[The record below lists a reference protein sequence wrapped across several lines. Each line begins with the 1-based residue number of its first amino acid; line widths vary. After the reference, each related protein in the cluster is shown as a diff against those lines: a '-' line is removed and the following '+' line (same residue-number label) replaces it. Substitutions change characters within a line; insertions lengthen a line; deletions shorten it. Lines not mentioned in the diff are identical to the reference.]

1 MRKTEYIVQVE
12 GTGERGDSGSSRDD
26 KKRWFDIDKK
36 GNDKK
41 GAIDSW
47 RTYKR
52 TGVLP
57 KVRLIE
63 RITIEKR
70 LR

>member
-1 MRKTEYIVQVE
+1 MKKTEYIVQAK
-12 GTGERGDSGSSRDD
+12 GTIESIDD

-52 TGVLP
+52 AGVLP
-57 KVRLIE
+57 NVRLIE
-63 RITIEKR
+63 RTIIEKR

>member
-1 MRKTEYIVQVE
+1 MKKTEYIVQAE
-12 GTGERGDSGSSRDD
+12 GTGERGGSSRDD

-52 TGVLP
+52 TGVLS
-57 KVRLIE
+57 KVRVIE
-63 RITIEKR
+63 RTTIEKR